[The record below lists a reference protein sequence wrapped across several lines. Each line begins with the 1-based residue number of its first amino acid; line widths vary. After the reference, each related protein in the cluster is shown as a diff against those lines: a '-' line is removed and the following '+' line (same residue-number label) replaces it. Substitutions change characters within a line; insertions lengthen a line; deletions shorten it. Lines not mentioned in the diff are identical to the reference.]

1 MTYVRNDLSIL
12 PLRSVSFG
20 HHSASNFKIVSNQWN
35 LPGQRLLEEEVS
47 KHGAGKPLKGLFT
60 VTTIQ
65 SKDSYFFVCLSL
77 IKEMKLKTQTINAVF
92 LLAWWRNLDMSKVR
106 ITTTDHQ
113 HQEWVTNIKDVLA
126 TFFLY
131 LHYYYLYLNTVD
143 IEIYLAGSCLW
154 SGKKKLCQL

>member
-1 MTYVRNDLSIL
+1 MAYVRNDLYIL

-20 HHSASNFKIVSNQWN
+20 HHSASNFKIVNSQWN
-35 LPGQRLLEEEVS
+35 LPDQRLLQEEVS

-92 LLAWWRNLDMSKVR
+92 LLAWWRNLDISKVR

-113 HQEWVTNIKDVLA
+113 HQEWVTNIRDIN
-126 TFFLY
+126 Y
-131 LHYYYLYLNTVD
+131 LVSLSSLLLSLFKHGRHRNFILRGCV
-143 IEIYLAGSCLW
+143 
-154 SGKKKLCQL
+154 SGQEKKLCQP